1 MVLGS
6 VLTGSSALS
15 SSTKPFLNDLMP
27 LAKSPISSEI
37 LPRPPNSRSTT
48 APAMIQCQML
58 SEPMSL
64 ILRADGPH
72 GPWGHTGP
80 LGGTESRPAM
90 RQKQGL
96 QKMPSFRGAPKGASP
111 EPIATA
117 AVCGLSVLHA
127 LGRRRQAE
135 IEVARIERVLVVMQR
150 RIVGGHR
157 HREAGR
163 QAAVKET
170 GTFEFFEAGQID
182 QCVEPEMRQE
192 GFRGAVGQRPTGR
205 LSPPAR
211 ADPAGLQ
218 QHVDRALG
226 GGHATDI

>member
-96 QKMPSFRGAPKGASP
+96 QNAVIPGRAEGR
-111 EPIATA
+111 EPGTHSHRR
-117 AVCGLSVLHA
+117 SVDF
-127 LGRRRQAE
+127 Q
-135 IEVARIERVLVVMQR
+135 
-150 RIVGGHR
+150 
-157 HREAGR
+157 
-163 QAAVKET
+163 
-170 GTFEFFEAGQID
+170 
-182 QCVEPEMRQE
+182 
-192 GFRGAVGQRPTGR
+192 
-205 LSPPAR
+205 
-211 ADPAGLQ
+211 
-218 QHVDRALG
+218 
-226 GGHATDI
+226 